1 VRIDETDADIDVE
14 DLPVVEGDGGQ
25 LRQVFQNLLD
35 NAIEYSGDG
44 PPETHVRAERAGDEW
59 RISVSDDGIG
69 IDPADRGRVFEV
81 FQRLHA
87 PDDHLNWHRPRA
99 VRAHRR
105 APRRRYLGRLRT
117 RRGGDVHV
125 HAPAAGER
133 DA

>member
-69 IDPADRGRVFEV
+69 IDPADGGGSSRCSS
-81 FQRLHA
+81 A
-87 PDDHLNWHRPRA
+87 STRPTTTPELASASRCA
-99 VRAHRR
+99 SASSS
-105 APRRRYLGRLRT
+105 ATAAISGSTRT
-117 RRGGDVHV
+117 RRG
-125 HAPAAGER
+125 ATFTFTLPAAGER